1 MKNEEMIFEKAVEM
15 SCSSKCRFEEVQQ
28 YVYEACSYNM
38 FIAND
43 ILKKLDFYLE
53 YII

>member
-1 MKNEEMIFEKAVEM
+1 MKNEAQIFEKAIEM
-15 SCSSKCRFEEVQQ
+15 SCSSRYRFEEVQA
-28 YVYEACSYNM
+28 YVFEACGYNQ
-38 FIAND
+38 FIAKE